1 MVEEKKEVYSSIFDA
16 ASKMERKKALG
27 KVLSEE
33 SFSGYQRGSAPLLT
47 DEEIA
52 QRIEKYQ
59 ELHNQ
64 IADKLEQIFVKSNL
78 SPKQL
83 HDYFNTPQNFT
94 SDQWNLIEQQRQTIE
109 KMLDQLVPKQ
119 LKKKAKTDSKAPKSH
134 QQKPKKMQV
143 RSRWMPMH

>member
-1 MVEEKKEVYSSIFDA
+1 
-16 ASKMERKKALG
+16 MERKKALG
-27 KVLSEE
+27 KALSEGG
-33 SFSGYQRGSAPLLT
+33 FSGYERGSAPPLT

-52 QRIEKYQ
+52 QKIQKYQ

-64 IADKLEQIFVKSNL
+64 IADKLEQMFVKSNL

-83 HDYFNTPQNFT
+83 HDYFNTPQNFS
-94 SDQWNLIEQQRQTIE
+94 SDQWRLIENQRQTINR
-109 KMLDQLVPKQ
+109 MIDQLIPKQ
-119 LKKKAKTDSKAPKSH
+119 LKKQAKADVKVEKPT